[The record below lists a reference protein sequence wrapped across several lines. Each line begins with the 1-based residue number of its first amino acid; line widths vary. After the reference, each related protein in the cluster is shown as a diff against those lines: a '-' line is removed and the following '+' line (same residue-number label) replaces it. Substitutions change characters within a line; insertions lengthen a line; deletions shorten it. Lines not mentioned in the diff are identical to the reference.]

1 MPGRILTLQ
10 RQARELGRLRA
21 GTFEK
26 PAGGRGRPTR
36 SKTWILTS
44 HQRDYLDAA
53 ADEWGGEVHEWEPQ
67 GNGAKA
73 WRLITDADAV
83 DAILPPGDPLSQH
96 YEMWSRG
103 GCQRRCDGE
112 TEQLSNRPCVCLEDF
127 GEEFHLQPP
136 EQACRPHTRL
146 SVILPNIPDLGVWR
160 MESKG
165 FYAANEIA
173 ASIDLIREATGGRV
187 MVPIRLRI
195 EPRKRVAQGK
205 TKQYPVIVVEI
216 RGSTAG
222 QILKGSVSVAALESG
237 SNGSRPALEAAAT
250 NPNQEQVGAQ
260 VLVALEILRAA
271 PLCKSVAQVQQLWR
285 DAVRDGVLTD
295 EVKAALTARAEELG
309 APAKPVSAPPA
320 TTPAPAPVAG
330 PVEGEV
336 EPNADAVFSDIML
349 NAPDAWGTSGLQER
363 IATFLGK
370 PSTEANG
377 FELRRFLDAMKN
389 GEVT

>member
-1 MPGRILTLQ
+1 LTLQ

-21 GTFEK
+21 GTFEA
-26 PAGGRGRPTR
+26 PNGGRGRPTR

-44 HQRDYLDAA
+44 HQRDYLAAA
-53 ADEWGGEVHEWEPQ
+53 ADEWGGEVHEWTPQ
-67 GNGAKA
+67 GSTTSA
-73 WRLITDADAV
+73 WRLITDSDAV

-112 TEQLSNRPCVCLEDF
+112 TEQLAAKPCFCLAEF
-127 GEEFHLQPP
+127 GEEFHLEPP
-136 EQACRPHTRL
+136 EKACRPHTRL

-173 ASIDLIREATGGRV
+173 ASIDLIRQATGGTV

-216 RGSTAG
+216 RGATAG
-222 QILKGSVSVAALESG
+222 QILSGSAPVAALASG
-237 SNGSRPALEAAAT
+237 TNGSLPAIEAPSPERLTPEKVLGFVALCL
-250 NPNQEQVGAQ
+250 NVEQVRQLWNDAKRDDALTPE
-260 VLVALEILRAA
+260 VEVAL
-271 PLCKSVAQVQQLWR
+271 K
-285 DAVRDGVLTD
+285 
-295 EVKAALTARAEELG
+295 ARAEEVS
-309 APAKPVSAPPA
+309 PVRPVSAPPA
-320 TTPAPAPVAG
+320 PAVVDAPLPAPS

-336 EPNADAVFSDIML
+336 EPNPDRVFSDIML
-349 NAPDAWGTSGLQER
+349 AAPDDWGTSGLQER
-363 IATFLGK
+363 IQAFLGK
-370 PSTEANG
+370 PSTAANG
-377 FELRRFLDAMKN
+377 FELQRFLDALNAKQ
-389 GEVT
+389 VS